1 MTSIWSWSTTAAS
14 NSNADSGINWAEGMA
29 AAAVNNSARAMM
41 QRIAAVL
48 DDIGGVTASTGS
60 SNAYLLSTT
69 SGFTA
74 YEDGLIVGFTANHA
88 NSGATTL
95 NANSLGAKAVYAHN
109 AALVGGEIVSGGAY
123 VAIYDTALNSSAG
136 GWHLINPKPILASSA
151 ISFTPT
157 GNIAATT
164 VSAALAELD
173 TEKQPIDATLTALAG
188 VSTSSDKLIYATGSD
203 AFTTTDLTSFAR
215 TLLDD
220 ASASAAR
227 STLGTVIGTDVQAYN
242 ALLAS
247 ISGVSVVS
255 GDILYGSGSG
265 TVTRL
270 GIGTA
275 DQFLR
280 VNSGIPAWT
289 TRPGGLE
296 LITTIT
302 TTSGSTHNVTSLS
315 AYNEI
320 VLVFQG
326 VSTTGGSD
334 SVGLRVSS
342 DGATYDATGYVGGRT
357 RVSGSSTTAVN
368 ASVTITLFTQTGA
381 GNNVW
386 GVVTLSGFNNANS
399 MTMASGNLYE
409 EQDDNMNTIASGFGT
424 ARADQAFQL
433 VALSGTFDAGSV
445 VVYGRR
451 G

>member
-1 MTSIWSWSTTAAS
+1 MTSIWSWSTTAAT
-14 NSNADSGINWAEGMA
+14 NATADSGINWAEGMA

-41 QRIAAVL
+41 QRIAALLSDVA
-48 DDIGGVTASTGS
+48 GVTASTGS
-60 SNAYLLSTT
+60 SGAYLLSTT
-69 SGFTA
+69 SSFAA
-74 YEDGLIVGFTANHA
+74 YTDGLIVGFTANHTNA
-88 NSGATTL
+88 STATL
-95 NANSLGAKAVYAHN
+95 NCNSIGAKPIYAHA
-109 AALVGGEIVSGGAY
+109 AALVGGEIVSAGVY
-123 VAIYDTALNSSAG
+123 IAIYDTALNSAAG
-136 GWHLINPKPILASSA
+136 GWHLLNPKPILASSA

-188 VSTSSDKLIYATGSD
+188 VSTAADKLIYATGSD
-203 AFTTTDLTSFAR
+203 TFTTTDLTSFAR

-220 ASASAAR
+220 ASAAAAR
-227 STLGTVIGTDVQAYN
+227 TTLGTVIGTDVQAYN

-280 VNSGIPAWT
+280 VNSGAPAWT

-296 LITTIT
+296 YITTVA
-302 TTSGSTHNVTSLS
+302 TTSGTSHNVTGLS

-320 VLVFQG
+320 VLIFQG
-326 VSTTGGSD
+326 VSNTD
-334 SVGLRVSS
+334 STAAMGVRVSA
-342 DGATYDATGYVGGRT
+342 DGATYDTTGYTGARSRIT
-357 RVSGSSTTAVN
+357 SSGTNVASTSTLMAFTSTTGAAN
-368 ASVTITLFTQTGA
+368 AAYGVMTIY
-381 GNNVW
+381 
-386 GVVTLSGFNNANS
+386 GFNNSNS
-399 MTMASGNLYE
+399 MTMAISIVAD
-409 EQDDNMNTIASGFGT
+409 QDDFYNIVSATGYGT
-424 ARADQAFQL
+424 ARAEQAIQI
-433 VALSGTFDAGSV
+433 VATTGSFDAGSV
-445 VVYGRR
+445 AVYGRR